1 MGNVNGGK
9 VGSLEYGMLNTCKFS
24 LVEKGRMHCEIEQRW
39 IEQDKSRQ
47 IGDGAL

>member
-24 LVEKGRMHCEIEQRW
+24 LVEKGRMHCKNRVEIGRA
-39 IEQDKSRQ
+39 R
-47 IGDGAL
+47 